1 MITPRLVVQTSCTT
15 LLAFVEEKSDSEKM
29 PSKMEEELKSMQEGK
44 NFLSSIAVDLET
56 QLQGFMS

>member
-1 MITPRLVVQTSCTT
+1 
-15 LLAFVEEKSDSEKM
+15 LAFVEEKSDSEKM

-56 QLQGFMS
+56 QLQGFYVLK